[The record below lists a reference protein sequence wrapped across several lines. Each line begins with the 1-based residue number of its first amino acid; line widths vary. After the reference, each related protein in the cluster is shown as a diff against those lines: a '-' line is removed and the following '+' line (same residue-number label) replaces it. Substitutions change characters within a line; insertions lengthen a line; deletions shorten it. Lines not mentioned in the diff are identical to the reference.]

1 MTKNQSTKRAFCSS
15 VAAVV
20 ICVAMLIGT
29 TFAWFTSTASTGV
42 NKIESGTL
50 KVDIVDAA
58 GESIQNKTM
67 SFVNKNESANIL
79 WEPGA
84 TFHTPV
90 FKIKSLGNLAL
101 KYKLILNGVTGTNK
115 LLEVLKFSVVKPNGE
130 AIDLNS
136 FEGHLTKET
145 PLSEEF
151 YIQGTMDP
159 AAGNEYQGLELNGL
173 GITVVAT
180 QDTVETDSN
189 NNRYDEA
196 AAYKG
201 TQSFTGGTHTL
212 NSGAI
217 AQKVNDVAVNVS
229 GNGTSVTI
237 TGGYY
242 DGGEGGNNRCIQVNT
257 GATVTI
263 KDGVFT
269 VGKDASGTGNS
280 VVLCNGGAVNIEGGF
295 FYTDYNWRG
304 FFYVLNQ
311 QNSTPGTI
319 TVKGGTFVNYDPSK
333 GDDNLGGNFVASGY
347 SVITETKANGDKW
360 YTVVSNSNFVGLKK
374 VLTGGGNLNITS
386 DIVANSLTD
395 TADASVIVKKPTTL
409 NLNNKKIISPDNM
422 GNNSTNFCALYVEA
436 DTTINATENGG
447 INTGTNG
454 GYGINVNKGASLTIN
469 GGYYYGGGTAIQVQK
484 GTLVINGG
492 TFAVEPY
499 SNPVYGYKFLLNC
512 IDANYKNG
520 TAKIIVKGGTFVNFD
535 PSNNAAEG
543 EGTNFVAEGYKVV
556 SEQHISE
563 QHGTDTWYTVVPK

>member
-90 FKIKSLGNLAL
+90 FQIKSLGNLAL

-115 LLEVLKFSVVKPNGE
+115 LLEVLKFSVVKPTGE

-263 KDGVFT
+263 KDGTFT

-280 VVLCNGGAVNIEGGF
+280 VVLCNGGTVNIEGGF

-395 TADASVIVKKPTTL
+395 TADARVIVKKPTTL

-436 DTTINATENGG
+436 DTTINATEDGG

-499 SNPVYGYKFLLNC
+499 SNPVYGYEFLLNC

-556 SEQHISE
+556 SEQH
-563 QHGTDTWYTVVPK
+563 GTDTWYTVVPK